1 MYKKPEK
8 SETFME
14 GKSLLEEG
22 INRKGDVTMYKYAVH
37 IMAGCAVFFASAFAA
52 FYEGSALAHNSW
64 EWNYSTPV
72 TGLMGGEV
80 QEASDIARLDYF
92 YYAAKHE
99 PAFPLIMMASI
110 LYIMLICGLMLL
122 RLKKRNAVMYFG
134 LMAAFF
140 VGGAGT
146 LMGATSSGGRWF
158 VSLFAMTAVVAG
170 AYAIIAWRSLQKEAD
185 I

>member
-1 MYKKPEK
+1 MYKKPKK

-14 GKSLLEEG
+14 DESLLEEG
-22 INRKGDVTMYKYAVH
+22 RNRKGDASMYKYAVH

-52 FYEGSALAHNSW
+52 FYEGSALAHNTW
-64 EWNYSTPV
+64 EWSYSTPV
-72 TGLMGGEV
+72 TTLMGGEV
-80 QEASDIARLDYF
+80 EEASDIVRLDYF

-146 LMGATSSGGRWF
+146 LMEVTSSGGRWF